1 MSNNSTSRRSFRDLF
16 GQRMLC
22 RLSGLLTLCWFT
34 VAAQA
39 LYAQNPVISL
49 TLKNATVR
57 EVIEAVK
64 TQSGYSFWYRE
75 SEIDLRK
82 RVSVEAHDQNV
93 LKLLDGVLADQG
105 ILAKLEGRHIVLYKS
120 DPAGRGR
127 EYQLKGRVET
137 EAGDPIVGANVLVE
151 GTTNGMVTNSKGE
164 FALRIGHHAV
174 RRALDQHVRP
184 HDRIAGLGLDAA
196 LQLVF
201 PAPACRV
208 GFVKHDVAAF
218 EFGQNSLVGEH
229 AVEQFQDVL
238 IVRLD
243 RNALPEV
250 DLALPIP
257 ERVAA
262 LRLDRFDHLAH
273 GGVLQRQRNHGILR
287 VKSLGRHREPT
298 QGQQSAQSAQH
309 PLAEKVPEG
318 PSAGRIV
325 THKD

>member
-164 FALRIGHHAV
+164 FALNVTAGAAAQRVVHRL
-174 RRALDQHVRP
+174 RR
-184 HDRIAGLGLDAA
+184 G
-196 LQLVF
+196 
-201 PAPACRV
+201 
-208 GFVKHDVAAF
+208 
-218 EFGQNSLVGEH
+218 
-229 AVEQFQDVL
+229 
-238 IVRLD
+238 
-243 RNALPEV
+243 
-250 DLALPIP
+250 
-257 ERVAA
+257 
-262 LRLDRFDHLAH
+262 
-273 GGVLQRQRNHGILR
+273 
-287 VKSLGRHREPT
+287 
-298 QGQQSAQSAQH
+298 
-309 PLAEKVPEG
+309 
-318 PSAGRIV
+318 AGRSGQP
-325 THKD
+325 DASDRGAEGE

>member
-120 DPAGRGR
+120 DPAGPGPGIPAEGPRRDRGR
-127 EYQLKGRVET
+127 RSDRG
-137 EAGDPIVGANVLVE
+137 
-151 GTTNGMVTNSKGE
+151 GE
-164 FALRIGHHAV
+164 R
-174 RRALDQHVRP
+174 
-184 HDRIAGLGLDAA
+184 
-196 LQLVF
+196 
-201 PAPACRV
+201 
-208 GFVKHDVAAF
+208 
-218 EFGQNSLVGEH
+218 
-229 AVEQFQDVL
+229 
-238 IVRLD
+238 
-243 RNALPEV
+243 
-250 DLALPIP
+250 
-257 ERVAA
+257 
-262 LRLDRFDHLAH
+262 
-273 GGVLQRQRNHGILR
+273 
-287 VKSLGRHREPT
+287 
-298 QGQQSAQSAQH
+298 
-309 PLAEKVPEG
+309 
-318 PSAGRIV
+318 AGRG
-325 THKD
+325 HDERPW

>member
-1 MSNNSTSRRSFRDLF
+1 MSNNSTSRRSFWDLF

-39 LYAQNPVISL
+39 LYAQSPVISL

-164 FALRIGHHAV
+164 FALNVTAGARLSVSFIGYDAAQVEVGNRTHLTVVLKENNQLLDDVVVIGYGRAEEGQPDRLG
-174 RRALDQHVRP
+174 RRAPDVGDREP
-184 HDRIAGLGLDAA
+184 AHDARLAGALFDARR
-196 LQLVF
+196 LHQ
-201 PAPACRV
+201 P
-208 GFVKHDVAAF
+208 GFVEARQRRRDDPHTRRRHD
-218 EFGQNSLVGEH
+218 
-229 AVEQFQDVL
+229 EQFQ
-238 IVRLD
+238 
-243 RNALPEV
+243 P
-250 DLALPIP
+250 
-257 ERVAA
+257 
-262 LRLDRFDHLAH
+262 H
-273 GGVLQRQRNHGILR
+273 G
-287 VKSLGRHREPT
+287 
-298 QGQQSAQSAQH
+298 
-309 PLAEKVPEG
+309 
-318 PSAGRIV
+318 AGRRHGV
-325 THKD
+325 FAQRAESRATSRRSRC

>member
-120 DPAGRGR
+120 
-127 EYQLKGRVET
+127 
-137 EAGDPIVGANVLVE
+137 
-151 GTTNGMVTNSKGE
+151 
-164 FALRIGHHAV
+164 
-174 RRALDQHVRP
+174 
-184 HDRIAGLGLDAA
+184 
-196 LQLVF
+196 
-201 PAPACRV
+201 
-208 GFVKHDVAAF
+208 
-218 EFGQNSLVGEH
+218 
-229 AVEQFQDVL
+229 
-238 IVRLD
+238 
-243 RNALPEV
+243 
-250 DLALPIP
+250 
-257 ERVAA
+257 
-262 LRLDRFDHLAH
+262 
-273 GGVLQRQRNHGILR
+273 
-287 VKSLGRHREPT
+287 
-298 QGQQSAQSAQH
+298 
-309 PLAEKVPEG
+309 
-318 PSAGRIV
+318 
-325 THKD
+325 

>member
-22 RLSGLLTLCWFT
+22 RLNGLLTLCWFT

-137 EAGDPIVGANVLVE
+137 EAGDPIVGANVLVDERHGDQFE
-151 GTTNGMVTNSKGE
+151 G
-164 FALRIGHHAV
+164 RI
-174 RRALDQHVRP
+174 R
-184 HDRIAGLGLDAA
+184 
-196 LQLVF
+196 
-201 PAPACRV
+201 
-208 GFVKHDVAAF
+208 
-218 EFGQNSLVGEH
+218 
-229 AVEQFQDVL
+229 
-238 IVRLD
+238 
-243 RNALPEV
+243 
-250 DLALPIP
+250 P
-257 ERVAA
+257 ERDCGRAA
-262 LRLDRFDHLAH
+262 QRVVHRLRR
-273 GGVLQRQRNHGILR
+273 G
-287 VKSLGRHREPT
+287 
-298 QGQQSAQSAQH
+298 
-309 PLAEKVPEG
+309 
-318 PSAGRIV
+318 AGRSGQP
-325 THKD
+325 DASDRGAEGE